1 MSKAAKHVT
10 TTLSTQPTHMK
21 IRNIK
26 DISYI
31 VLSIFYF
38 VELDHNY
45 VSLTVYQM
53 KKLDEKDYQA
63 VHYSRVLSTCF
74 LLNPS
79 WSKRLKRDY
88 REEHLGLINY
98 DVTQN
103 MAGYELTTSF
113 TSPIHFVSVYLYLY
127 FDTTGAQSQ
136 RGDYV
141 LICFC

>member
-1 MSKAAKHVT
+1 MRSEERKEGGERKSFGLSKAAKHVT

-31 VLSIFYF
+31 VCLSIFYF

-74 LLNPS
+74 
-79 WSKRLKRDY
+79 Y
-88 REEHLGLINY
+88 
-98 DVTQN
+98 
-103 MAGYELTTSF
+103 
-113 TSPIHFVSVYLYLY
+113 
-127 FDTTGAQSQ
+127 
-136 RGDYV
+136 
-141 LICFC
+141 